1 MQQYYNN
8 ITKYFRLY
16 IDSLI
21 TLYEVENGLKI
32 KNKEELIFNIVADY
46 KEYIQDDLFT
56 YLRQNAV
63 VDIYDFKKV

>member
-32 KNKEELIFNIVADY
+32 KNKEELILNIVADY
-46 KEYIQDDLFT
+46 KEYIQEDLFT
-56 YLRQNAV
+56 YLRQNAI

>member
-32 KNKEELIFNIVADY
+32 KNKEELILNIVTDY

-56 YLRQNAV
+56 YLRQNAI

>member
-8 ITKYFRLY
+8 IIKYFRLY

-32 KNKEELIFNIVADY
+32 KNKEELILNIVANY

-56 YLRQNAV
+56 YLRQNAI

>member
-32 KNKEELIFNIVADY
+32 KNKEELILNIVADY

-56 YLRQNAV
+56 YLRQNAI